1 MGDEGIPLTSLAGR
15 SGGYGA
21 AYVSG
26 GSGSSDDGGGGDG
39 SGDGSGGGG
48 GDGGG
53 SGGGG
58 GRPPSA
64 WSGFAVMVL
73 LAAVASRF
81 ALRLELRT
89 FGLGITAGGVA
100 LWCGLRGR
108 RHLGRPPPAAA
119 AAASSVRPSS
129 SNELLLHLARSASA
143 GMLTALGVDGGTSA
157 HLVQQLATQQL
168 ATVPGSP
175 AGVELSGAQ
184 RERRGLRGAPPE
196 FRLDEEG
203 GGNDDDDDEDDG
215 SLLTRDALLRVVAG
229 ALPVAL
235 AMQMEI
241 AAEAERGGG
250 GGGGGKRKA
259 GTLCGWQRA
268 YSLEQ
273 HGADLG
279 TLYAAAAAQ
288 AHRQIAQGWAPELLL
303 VVEDSTGAL
312 FGGFVSGANLR
323 GVGRKAGA
331 GGSASFEGDASCFVF
346 RLFPC
351 PTTFAATGANSC
363 YMLAAED
370 RLAMGAGDGHCDT
383 GSSAAKAGGFAF
395 CLDESLCRGTC
406 SSSATFGNDQLA
418 SEEIFTCV
426 SAELWVWVGLSA
438 ACS

>member
-1 MGDEGIPLTSLAGR
+1 MGDGCPPEEGIPLTSLAGR

-21 AYVSG
+21 ASGSG
-26 GSGSSDDGGGGDG
+26 GGGGSDDGGGGSD
-39 SGDGSGGGG
+39 DGGGG
-48 GDGGG
+48 GGG
-53 SGGGG
+53 SGD

-89 FGLGITAGGVA
+89 FGLGITAGAVA

-108 RHLGRPPPAAA
+108 RHIGRPLPA

-129 SNELLLHLARSASA
+129 SNELLVHLARSASA
-143 GMLTALGVDGGTSA
+143 GMLTALGVDNGTSA
-157 HLVQQLATQQL
+157 HLVQQLAP
-168 ATVPGSP
+168 VPGSP

-184 RERRGLRGAPPE
+184 RERRGSRGVPPE

-203 GGNDDDDDEDDG
+203 GGNNDDDDDDDDDDGGG

-241 AAEAERGGG
+241 AADAERGGG
-250 GGGGGKRKA
+250 GGGGGGGGKRKP

-268 YSLEQ
+268 YSLEE

-351 PTTFAATGANSC
+351 PATFAATGANSC
-363 YMLAAED
+363 YVLAAED